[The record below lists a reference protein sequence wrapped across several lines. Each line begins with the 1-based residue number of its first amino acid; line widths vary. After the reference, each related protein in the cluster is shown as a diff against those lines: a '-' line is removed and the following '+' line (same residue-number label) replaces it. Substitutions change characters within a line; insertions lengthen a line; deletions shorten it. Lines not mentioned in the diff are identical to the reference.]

1 MTMHKEEVEK
11 HLRRTEAK
19 LEKLFMQR
27 RLQWLQQILKEAQD
41 RYSFK
46 TLGELVA
53 SMVDHSADI
62 SQE

>member
-1 MTMHKEEVEK
+1 MHKEEVEK

>member
-1 MTMHKEEVEK
+1 VIMHKEEVEK